1 MRVKIVGLLIFVV
14 LGKVAAQ
21 SPIVDSLRQLVK
33 TSGGTQRADALNL
46 YGYVILSYNYVEANK
61 LIQEALD
68 LSVKLK
74 YQKGQAEAFLYKGTI
89 ADRIGNDSSALNF
102 FELALTRS
110 ERIKDRQLKARILTA
125 VGLAYQH
132 KNNLDSAET
141 IYQQSYQLLK
151 DSLNPL
157 YLSFLYLRFAELN
170 GLKSNQ
176 TKQLS
181 YLMRSWEIRKKLGD
195 KHALVW
201 AGMNLANYYIDQ
213 SDFDRAMWYLN
224 YSQDE
229 LGKDSLSEEAAIICR
244 NKAVIVA
251 NQGDHMAALDLFAK
265 AQKFYEQNPFRWN
278 LVDLLIETGRT
289 QTYVANYEI
298 SLKYLFQA
306 LELAQAN
313 QFKKQIAG
321 VYFRVAWVYYSMG
334 QYVLAEDF
342 AEKCWTMA
350 ESNHFDFEEASACN
364 LMGLISLK
372 MNEDEDALSQ
382 FNCAL
387 QIRDR
392 NNFRTG
398 YASTLLNIGELYEIR
413 NEFKKAEEYDLKS
426 LTIETEINH
435 ALGICN
441 SCQNLGQL
449 YTKMG
454 EYDKAM
460 SYLSK
465 GEDLAKK
472 IRAKATLLDIY
483 KNKRDLFKAR
493 GDFHQ
498 AMNYSILHEAFRDSM
513 INENLANRVVTLQ
526 HYFEMNQKDKEIKIL
541 NQQRL
546 LHETEIKQQ
555 RVAIA
560 VGILVT
566 VVISVVAY
574 IVFGLYK
581 KVKRLNSE
589 ISERNEEIM
598 AQSEELREANDALGN
613 LNAEISEQKKQIEE
627 QAEQLAVSNQTIA
640 RINEGLEE
648 KIKERTAELKEAYHE
663 LDTFFYRSSHDFRRP
678 LTTFMG
684 LAEVAKVMVKEK
696 PALELFDKVNDTAR
710 NLDKMLFKLQS
721 VSAAGTDDLANSEV
735 SFKNIFQ
742 TEIRGFDEQIL
753 KKKIHISTDVDV
765 KRPFYS
771 FPALLNFIVQNLL
784 ENSISFSRDD
794 RTEICLSAKEINNEV
809 VMTIRDNGLGIDPV
823 YLPRVFEM
831 YFRANERSTGNG
843 LGLYIVKKMVDKMN
857 GRIEIK
863 SELGEGT
870 EVKIFM
876 PFSLR

>member
-1 MRVKIVGLLIFVV
+1 LRVRIVGFLIFV
-14 LGKVAAQ
+14 LFGKVAAQ
-21 SPIVDSLRQLVK
+21 SPTADSLRQLLR
-33 TSGGTQRADALNL
+33 TSQGTQRADVLNY
-46 YGYVILSYNYVEANK
+46 YGYVILSYNYVDANN

-89 ADRIGNDSSALNF
+89 EDRIGNDSTALDF
-102 FELALTRS
+102 FQRALVRS
-110 ERIKDRQLKARILTA
+110 ERIKDRQLMARILTA
-125 VGLAYQH
+125 IGLAYQH
-132 KNNLDSAET
+132 KNNLDSAQN

-157 YLSFLYLRFAELN
+157 YLSFLYLRLAELN
-170 GLKSNQ
+170 GLKNNQ
-176 TKQLS
+176 AKQLS
-181 YLMRSWEIRKKLGD
+181 FLMRSWEIRKKLTD
-195 KHALVW
+195 KHPLVW

-213 SDFDRAMWYLN
+213 SDFDRAMWYVN
-224 YSQDE
+224 YAQQE
-229 LGKDSLSEEAAIICR
+229 LGHDTLNEEAAIIYR

-265 AQKFYEQNPFRWN
+265 AQRFYEQNPFRWN

-313 QFKKQIAG
+313 QFKKQIAA
-321 VYFRVAWVYYSMG
+321 VYFRIAWVYYSMG
-334 QYVLAEDF
+334 QNVLAKDF
-342 AEKCWTMA
+342 AEKCWTIA
-350 ESNHFDFEEASACN
+350 EGNRFDFEEASACN
-364 LMGLISLK
+364 LMGLISLRMK
-372 MNEDEDALSQ
+372 EDEDALNQ

-387 QIRDR
+387 EIRDR

-398 YASTLLNIGELYEIR
+398 YASTLLNIGELYEMR

-454 EYDKAM
+454 EYEKATF
-460 SYLSK
+460 YLSK
-465 GEDLAKK
+465 GEGLSKK
-472 IRAKATLLDIY
+472 IRAKGTLLDIY

-493 GDFHQ
+493 GEFRS
-498 AMNYSILHEAFRDSM
+498 AMNYSMLHESLRDSM

-541 NQQRL
+541 NQQREL
-546 LHETEIKQQ
+546 QDVEIKQQ

-566 VVISVVAY
+566 LAVSIAAY
-574 IVFGLYK
+574 VVFGLYK
-581 KVKRLNSE
+581 RVKRLNAE
-589 ISERNEEIM
+589 ISERNEEIV

-613 LNAEISEQKKQIEE
+613 LNTEISEQKKQIEE
-627 QAEQLAVSNQTIA
+627 QAEELAVSNQTIA

-648 KIKERTAELKEAYHE
+648 KIKDRTAELKEAYHE

-684 LAEVAKVMVKEK
+684 LAEVAKVMIKDK
-696 PALELFDKVNDTAR
+696 PALELFEKVNDTAR

-721 VSAAGTDDLANSEV
+721 VSAAGTEDLANSEI

-742 TEIRGFDEQIL
+742 TEIRSFDEEIL
-753 KKKIHISTDVDV
+753 KRKIHVNTEVDV

-771 FPALLNFIVQNLL
+771 FPTLLNFIVQNLL

-794 RTEICLSAKEINNEV
+794 KTEICLSAKEVGNDVI
-809 VMTIRDNGLGIDPV
+809 MTIRDNGIGIDPV

-863 SELGEGT
+863 SELGKGT
-870 EVKIFM
+870 EVKMFI
-876 PFSLR
+876 PFTLR